1 MRAPLF
7 VLAEAAVSADSPIS
21 QLAPRLGPNDLPYSL
36 PIHPNLVHF
45 TIGLF
50 VIAIAFDIAGAL
62 YPVEK
67 RVFRFLALPVTREG
81 FHDVGWYNLLSCAV
95 VSFFTV
101 AAGFFE
107 MLLAVPIAGV
117 KSTIG
122 LESMETMLWHGVG
135 GVAILLAIVAMTI
148 WRGYQRFVWRK
159 DMGRQVQWLYLLVA
173 MGMFLVIGLHG
184 TLGAELAA
192 EFGLNVVIHQRDAW
206 DDTLEI
212 LKNYTGRLR
221 GVFHCFG
228 NTPDQAKEILAL
240 GHLVSFTGIVTF
252 KNAGLVRDVV
262 AAIPPDSFMVETDCP
277 YLAPVPHRGKRCE
290 PAHTLLV
297 AEKIAELRGTTLE
310 EIAATT
316 TRTAEHFFRL
326 GAR

>member
-1 MRAPLF
+1 MSAPLF

-21 QLAPRLGPNDLPYSL
+21 QLAPRLGPNDLPYAL

-81 FHDVGWYNLLSCAV
+81 FHDVGWYNLLACAV

-135 GVAILLAIVAMTI
+135 GVVILLVIVAMTI

-173 MGMFLVIGLHG
+173 MGMFLVLGLHG

-192 EFGLNVVIHQRDAW
+192 EFGVHITADQLLASGQN
-206 DDTLEI
+206 
-212 LKNYTGRLR
+212 LR
-221 GVFHCFG
+221 
-228 NTPDQAKEILAL
+228 EAL
-240 GHLVSFTGIVTF
+240 
-252 KNAGLVRDVV
+252 
-262 AAIPPDSFMVETDCP
+262 P
-277 YLAPVPHRGKRCE
+277 
-290 PAHTLLV
+290 
-297 AEKIAELRGTTLE
+297 
-310 EIAATT
+310 
-316 TRTAEHFFRL
+316 
-326 GAR
+326 

>member
-1 MRAPLF
+1 MSAALLLVAPL
-7 VLAEAAVSADSPIS
+7 VPVDSPIN
-21 QLAPRLGPNDLPYSL
+21 QLAPRLGANDLPYAL

-81 FHDVGWYNLLSCAV
+81 LHDVGWYNLLACAI

-192 EFGLNVVIHQRDAW
+192 EFGVHITADQLLASGQNLRDA
-206 DDTLEI
+206 L
-212 LKNYTGRLR
+212 
-221 GVFHCFG
+221 
-228 NTPDQAKEILAL
+228 P
-240 GHLVSFTGIVTF
+240 
-252 KNAGLVRDVV
+252 
-262 AAIPPDSFMVETDCP
+262 
-277 YLAPVPHRGKRCE
+277 
-290 PAHTLLV
+290 
-297 AEKIAELRGTTLE
+297 
-310 EIAATT
+310 
-316 TRTAEHFFRL
+316 
-326 GAR
+326 

>member
-1 MRAPLF
+1 MRTPLF
-7 VLAEAAVSADSPIS
+7 VMAKAAVAADSPIS
-21 QLAPRLGPNDLPYSL
+21 QLASRLGPNDLPYAV

-81 FHDVGWYNLLSCAV
+81 FHDVGWYNLLACAV

-107 MLLAVPIAGV
+107 MMLAVPIAGV
-117 KSTIG
+117 KSSIG

-148 WRGYQRFVWRK
+148 WRGYQRFLWRK

-173 MGMFLVIGLHG
+173 LGLFPVIGLHG

-192 EFGLNVVIHQRDAW
+192 EFGVHITA
-206 DDTLEI
+206 
-212 LKNYTGRLR
+212 
-221 GVFHCFG
+221 
-228 NTPDQAKEILAL
+228 DQLLASGQNL
-240 GHLVSFTGIVTF
+240 
-252 KNAGLVRDVV
+252 RDVL
-262 AAIPPDSFMVETDCP
+262 P
-277 YLAPVPHRGKRCE
+277 
-290 PAHTLLV
+290 
-297 AEKIAELRGTTLE
+297 
-310 EIAATT
+310 
-316 TRTAEHFFRL
+316 
-326 GAR
+326 